1 MSVFTGYRRH
11 FIEPLITVTIVYI
24 PARLLGM
31 SDAVAAL
38 AAVANVS
45 FTGFAHANLRTNL
58 GPLRWI
64 LVSRQSHRVHHS
76 SLRPQLW
83 Y

>member
-11 FIEPLITVTIVYI
+11 FIEPLITDTIVYI

-31 SDAVAAL
+31 GDAVAAL

-64 LVSRQSHRVHHS
+64 LVSRQSHRVLHS

-83 Y
+83 